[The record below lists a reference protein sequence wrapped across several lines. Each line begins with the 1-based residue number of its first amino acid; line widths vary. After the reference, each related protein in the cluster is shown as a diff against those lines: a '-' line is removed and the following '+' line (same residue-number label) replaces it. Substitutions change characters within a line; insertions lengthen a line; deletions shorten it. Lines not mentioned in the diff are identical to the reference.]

1 MINFLALIFLNLSA
15 FAQSPQMPTEV
26 FKASWK
32 NLESLQES
40 LSLCHDLASLK
51 NLSQDGMNASIS
63 CLVKCSKSEERLHE
77 LKRNFIPN
85 EQGMRKG
92 DGNLWASLSTTIKYW
107 SEETCFHFAA
117 QECKGLTKVENVESQ
132 GVKSGEWTFAGKVSC
147 GKSQGVIY
155 SPFDFKIKKEPVLPV
170 KETDSK
176 DAKLLNLSSDW
187 RRPFGMSHQSN
198 KVPAK
203 TECTKK
209 VAATFCYGDCIS
221 ISGELNREFLAG
233 PEPLGS
239 DQYEFC
245 MDSLLE
251 KVKKRPVPHSI
262 LVHLCETEILS
273 ELKKRS
279 ATGLTC
285 ASSRLETTCS
295 DL

>member
-1 MINFLALIFLNLSA
+1 MTFLPFFLLSLGA
-15 FAQSPQMPTEV
+15 FAQTPQMPTEV

-40 LSLCHDLASLK
+40 LSLCHDQISFK
-51 NLSQDGMNASIS
+51 TVSQDGMRTSIS
-63 CLVKCSKSEERLHE
+63 CLVKCSKSEERVHE
-77 LKRNFIPN
+77 LKRNFIPA
-85 EQGMRKG
+85 EQGMRRG

-117 QECKGLTKVENVESQ
+117 QECKGLSQVENVESK
-132 GVKSGEWTFAGKVSC
+132 GVRSGEWTFLGKVSC
-147 GKSQGVIY
+147 SKNQEVIF
-155 SPFDFKIKKEPVLPV
+155 SPFDFKTKKEPLLPV
-170 KETDSK
+170 IESILKDSK
-176 DAKLLNLSSDW
+176 LLTLSSDW
-187 RRPFGMSHQSN
+187 RRPFGMSH
-198 KVPAK
+198 KEKKPLPK
-203 TECTKK
+203 TECNKK

-245 MDSLLE
+245 MDTLLE
-251 KVKKRPVPHSI
+251 KVKKRPVPRSVFI
-262 LVHLCETEILS
+262 HLCETKILS